1 MPLTR
6 KSQKQAKSITITEQ
20 ALFDDNLL
28 GKNKDLGLKQKSQNK
43 DNKLRKDSNQAQGS
57 GQQKQQFSAISDLL
71 SNHPIK
77 ESNKYISQEFQA
89 FGCHMATVLE
99 DQAYTSLYIKLAKTY
114 PRAILEQAL
123 AFVSDAQN
131 ARSKAKLF
139 MWKLDQLRKEK
150 TAKQIKTAG
159 EKKQKL

>member
-1 MPLTR
+1 MPVKRT
-6 KSQKQAKSITITEQ
+6 SQKQAKSIKIIEQ
-20 ALFDDNLL
+20 ALFADDLL
-28 GKNKDLGLKQKSQNK
+28 TMKNGSDFNQEFKQKN
-43 DNKLRKDSNQAQGS
+43 DNKAK
-57 GQQKQQFSAISDLL
+57 KQFSTISELL

-77 ESNKYISQEFQA
+77 KSNKYISQEFQA

-99 DQAYTSLYIKLAKTY
+99 DQAYTSMYIKLAKTY

-139 MWKLDQLRKEK
+139 MWKLDQLKKRKQ
-150 TAKQIKTAG
+150 TSGPKQQARKS
-159 EKKQKL
+159 

>member
-1 MPLTR
+1 MPVTR
-6 KSQKQAKSITITEQ
+6 KSKKQAKSIKITEQ
-20 ALFDDNLL
+20 TLFDDNLF
-28 GKNKDLGLKQKSQNK
+28 GKNKDLGLKQNSQKK
-43 DNKLRKDSNQAQGS
+43 DNEARKDSDRAQ
-57 GQQKQQFSAISDLL
+57 QQFSAISDLL
-71 SNHPIK
+71 SKHSIK
-77 ESNKYISQEFQA
+77 ASNKYISQEFQA

-99 DQAYTSLYIKLAKTY
+99 DQAHTSLYIKLAKTY

-139 MWKLDQLRKEK
+139 MWKLDLLKKEK
-150 TAKQIKTAG
+150 TAKQSKTAG